1 MAKKVIVMNVSWVLT
16 MVSILTTG
24 AANAT
29 SVLPTSNTVL
39 FSFVFY
45 FLFLFLF

>member
-1 MAKKVIVMNVSWVLT
+1 MAKKVIVMNVSWVLI
-16 MVSILTTG
+16 MVSIMTTG
-24 AANAT
+24 VANAI
-29 SVLPTSNTVL
+29 SMLPTSNMVL

>member
-1 MAKKVIVMNVSWVLT
+1 MNVSRVLI
-16 MVSILTTG
+16 MVSIMTTG

-29 SVLPTSNTVL
+29 SVLPTSNMVL
-39 FSFVFY
+39 FSFVFD